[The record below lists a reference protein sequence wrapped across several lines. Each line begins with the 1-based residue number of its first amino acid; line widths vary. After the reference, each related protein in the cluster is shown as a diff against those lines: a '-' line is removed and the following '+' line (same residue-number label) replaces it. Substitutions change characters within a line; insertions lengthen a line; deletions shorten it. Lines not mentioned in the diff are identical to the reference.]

1 MRLAKN
7 VMRSENFDM
16 LLCEGVMTLILMNE
30 PSVFELPDSIRLKRT
45 CYLQCEDRGEEE
57 EPFSG
62 HYVIYLTMYDNT
74 HSEGVHGIFT
84 SQYLCTENLFLF

>member
-1 MRLAKN
+1 MAGQMRLAKN

-16 LLCEGVMTLILMNE
+16 PLCDGAMTLILMNE

-45 CYLQCEDRGEEE
+45 CYLQHEDRREEE

-62 HYVIYLTMYDNT
+62 HYVISLTVYDNT
-74 HSEGVHGIFT
+74 NSEGVHGIFT
-84 SQYLCTENLFLF
+84 PQYFCTEN